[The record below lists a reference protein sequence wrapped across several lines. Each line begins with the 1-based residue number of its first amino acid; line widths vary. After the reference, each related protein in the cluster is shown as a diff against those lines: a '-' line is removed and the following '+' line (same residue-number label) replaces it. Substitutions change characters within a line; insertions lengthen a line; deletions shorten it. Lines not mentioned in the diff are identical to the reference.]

1 MSRGSLTDMKN
12 WRRSPLFLIM
22 TEITSVFTLV
32 FTSVF
37 TFIFT
42 FVLTSVF
49 KLIVVTHCLSLIRF
63 KQTSSFSKHF
73 RQTSSSRDLFDYV
86 FSLRGRQNFHSV
98 LWIFWKIKN
107 STDVF
112 MKKRETIFIF
122 MNFCFGRSG
131 VFSTLTG
138 CWSRRNYYSLN

>member
-86 FSLRGRQNFHSV
+86 FSLRGSSKFPFCSLDLLKNQKFNGRVHEKKGKLFHFHEF
-98 LWIFWKIKN
+98 LL
-107 STDVF
+107 
-112 MKKRETIFIF
+112 R
-122 MNFCFGRSG
+122 
-131 VFSTLTG
+131 TLG
-138 CWSRRNYYSLN
+138 GFFNINRMLKSP